1 MQVWVESCLNKQS
14 ETEKKASLAFDLFSS
29 VHYKITNYVSSMRC
43 VLWDK
48 SVCVLKEVSVHQLFL
63 LKYVFAPMCLFWY
76 VALLLTFN
84 MV

>member
-1 MQVWVESCLNKQS
+1 
-14 ETEKKASLAFDLFSS
+14 
-29 VHYKITNYVSSMRC
+29 MRC

-48 SVCVLKEVSVHQLFL
+48 SAYVLKEVSARQLFL
-63 LKYVFAPMCLFWY
+63 LKYVFAPMCLFWN